1 LATQT
6 KALAVE
12 ALSKRS
18 TGMPKPGTAPWPK
31 LLFLLIL
38 VIGALIASRYITR
51 EQLLS
56 LIERARTVGWPGYI
70 GFIFGYALWCSL
82 GLPGS
87 VLSMGAAAAFGF
99 WRGLGLV
106 YLGANLAAV
115 CGFLL
120 SRHFARD
127 WFTQMVGKHMALAQ
141 IDRAVAESGWR
152 IVMLTRLPPISPFGI
167 VNYTYGL
174 TAVRL
179 RDYMIGTSIGMIPG
193 TAAYI
198 YLGTI
203 IGDLATRTHRT
214 RTPFEWAL
222 YICGFIVTVIVCVYI
237 VRMAKA
243 ALARHAIAQEP

>member
-1 LATQT
+1 
-6 KALAVE
+6 
-12 ALSKRS
+12 
-18 TGMPKPGTAPWPK
+18 MPKPGTAPWPK
-31 LLFLLIL
+31 LLVLLMI

-51 EQLLS
+51 QQLLS
-56 LIERARTVGWPGYI
+56 LIERARSVGWPGYV
-70 GFIFGYALWCSL
+70 GFSFGYALWCSL

-127 WFTQMVGKHMALAQ
+127 WFTQMVGRHMALGQ

-152 IVMLTRLPPISPFGI
+152 IVMLTRLPPISPFGV

-203 IGDLATRTHRT
+203 LGDIATQKHRT
-214 RTPFEWAL
+214 RTPFEWGL